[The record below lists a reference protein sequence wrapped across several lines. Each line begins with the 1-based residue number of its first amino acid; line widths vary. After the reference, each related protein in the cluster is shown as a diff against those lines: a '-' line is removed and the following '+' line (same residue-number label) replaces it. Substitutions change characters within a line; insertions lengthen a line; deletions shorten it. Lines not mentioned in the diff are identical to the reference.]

1 MNNKVFLVL
10 FVLAIGVFA
19 GCASEAPS
27 QDQLP
32 DEPENTE
39 DNQQV
44 PDQEQPDEG
53 MQETP
58 EQETQTTEPDVTLQ
72 FTGENF
78 VYYVNG
84 EENPTITVQEGD
96 LVRVEYETASGFHD
110 WVIDEFGATEQVGA
124 DAGVQVL
131 EFVADETGEFEYY
144 CSVGSHRQQG
154 MFGTLI
160 VE

>member
-19 GCASEAPS
+19 GCASEAPV
-27 QDQLP
+27 QDQP
-32 DEPENTE
+32 AE
-39 DNQQV
+39 DDIDTPNEDVQESPNQQA
-44 PDQEQPDEG
+44 PNEES
-53 MQETP
+53 
-58 EQETQTTEPDVTLQ
+58 QTSEPDVTLS

-78 VYYVNG
+78 VFYHNG
-84 EENPTITVQEGD
+84 EENPTVTVQEGD
-96 LVRVEYETASGFHD
+96 LVRIEYETTSGFHD
-110 WVIDEFGATEQVGA
+110 WVVDEFGATEQVGA

-131 EFVADETGEFEYY
+131 EFVADQTGEFEYY